1 MIPGDIERHSCCQF
15 PASNVFDLSISP
27 FPGAVNSTTYN
38 VSHGFFFLGSSSFPG
53 FANLFLSLGF
63 YETIPVCS
71 FADRATYV
79 LLIPL
84 LLNRSQSKTSS
95 RGTKREIFFGILEL
109 FAPFALKNTGYT
121 FRLQS
126 ECLWQFQNP
135 NYQRA
140 LRFFR
145 VTFPPIWVYWRYYK
159 MHRITE
165 ALFACF

>member
-1 MIPGDIERHSCCQF
+1 MCSICRSRPF
-15 PASNVFDLSISP
+15 PVLSIRP
-27 FPGAVNSTTYN
+27 PTMYPTV
-38 VSHGFFFLGSSSFPG
+38 FFFLVHHPFLVLQTYSYPWDFMK
-53 FANLFLSLGF
+53 LFQFVPLRIVPRMF
-63 YETIPVCS
+63 CS
-71 FADRATYV
+71 FRCCWTA
-79 LLIPL
+79 
-84 LLNRSQSKTSS
+84 RSQTSS